1 MFALSRR
8 TTASRPAG
16 LVVAVTVALL
26 ATLALALS
34 AGAARAAS
42 PDYVALGDSYSA
54 GSLVLPADT
63 SSPLCLRSQHNYP
76 KLTAAS
82 LGLSLNDV
90 TCGAA
95 TTEHMTTSQYP
106 GVAPQFDALKP
117 DTKVVTLG
125 IGGNDETLFVGA
137 IVTCGAIGLANPLT
151 VLNIGAPC
159 RDLIA
164 SDYYAKADAIE
175 PKIADVVAGIQSRS
189 PDAEVLVVG
198 YPDLLPQSGRCWPT
212 IPLTS
217 GDVGF
222 LEQLTRR
229 LNTSVRTAAEEHG
242 ATYVDLYPQSIGH
255 DACKSASVRWI
266 EPVIPNVIS
275 GSAVPLHP
283 NGRGMDAASTAV
295 DAAMQAA
302 GL

>member
-1 MFALSRR
+1 MFEMSSR
-8 TTASRPAG
+8 TAPSRPVG
-16 LVVAVTVALL
+16 VLAVTVALI
-26 ATLALALS
+26 ATLVLALS
-34 AGAARAAS
+34 ASAARAAS

-54 GSLVLPADT
+54 GSLILPADT
-63 SSPLCLRSQHNYP
+63 SSPLCLRSQGNYP

-82 LGLSLNDV
+82 LGLSLKDV

-106 GVAPQFDALKP
+106 GLVPPQFDALKT
-117 DTKVVTLG
+117 DTKAVTLG
-125 IGGNDETLFVGA
+125 IGGNDETLFAGA
-137 IVTCGAIGLANPLT
+137 IVTCGGLGAVNPLT

-164 SDYYAKADAIE
+164 SDYYAKADAIK
-175 PKIADVVAGIQSRS
+175 PKIAGVVNGIKTRS
-189 PDAEVLVVG
+189 PAAKVFVVG

-212 IPLTS
+212 LPLTS
-217 GDVGF
+217 GDIAF

-229 LNTSVRTAAEEHG
+229 LNTSVRTAAQENG

-266 EPVIPNVIS
+266 EPLIPNVIS

-283 NGRGMDAASTAV
+283 NGRGMAAASTAV
-295 DAAMQAA
+295 NGAFQAA